1 MTTSPSS
8 STTPN
13 GTSFGGQV
21 IRGSMWSTLQILV
34 NKIVTVGATL
44 VFAHYLAPADFGAAN
59 IATSLGAFVFV
70 LAPWVFNDILIARA
84 RHYGRLSGTAFWVS
98 LGFGAI
104 SSAIL
109 LALAPVFQR
118 THPAVDGLWGLLC
131 VAATRP
137 IADALL
143 SVPWAR
149 LRLDL
154 AYRKLALID
163 GGLQLAWTV
172 ASVVMAMNGSRAL
185 VLVLPPIA
193 VLFGR
198 ALVYWLIAGRE
209 IPLRP
214 HREELAPLCRTFLV
228 ATSGQYMNNIIQ
240 IMELLVL
247 GWLASET
254 SVGLFAFAFQL
265 SSQTNAIIGAQISN
279 VLQPVFSQIQQDPG
293 RQISGFVR
301 SIRYMGIFAV
311 PISLIQAAV
320 GPPVFA
326 LLFGAKWAGAVPAFL
341 LLCVAQAFMFLAGPT
356 VVLLKAQGRFRAF
369 FAWQAVQVV
378 AGSAVMY
385 LSVRLGSETAGRML
399 EWIGVGSASEAAPA
413 LAIACASAAV
423 WGMMCPISIWIGTRH
438 TADRPI
444 GILQLIAEP
453 WIVSLPIA
461 LVVALLPIAL
471 HPIFPKAF
479 CDWFGMLV
487 LAPVGLSV
495 AVVIL
500 VRRDPPM
507 WAALTRHLARR
518 LPVRQDSHDR
528 ATGRDDDRF

>member
-1 MTTSPSS
+1 MTTQTN
-8 STTPN
+8 TTPAPD
-13 GTSFGGQV
+13 GTSFGGKV
-21 IRGSMWSTLQILV
+21 VRGSMWSTLQILV
-34 NKIVTVGATL
+34 NKLVTVGATV

-84 RHYGRLSGTAFWVS
+84 RQYDRLAGTVFWVS
-98 LGFGAI
+98 LAFGAV
-104 SSAIL
+104 SSMAL
-109 LALAPVFQR
+109 LALAPVFQH

-154 AYRKLALID
+154 AYRKLALVD
-163 GGLQLAWTV
+163 GSLQLAWTL

-198 ALVYWLIAGRE
+198 GIVYWLLAARE
-209 IPLRP
+209 IPLQPR
-214 HREELAPLCRTFLV
+214 REEVAPLCRTFLV
-228 ATSGQYMNNIIQ
+228 ASSGQYMNNIIQ

-279 VLQPVFSQIQQDPG
+279 VLQPVFSQIQQDPA

-320 GPPVFA
+320 GPPAFSV
-326 LLFGAKWAGAVPAFL
+326 LFGAKWSGAVPAFL
-341 LLCVAQAFMFLAGPT
+341 LLCIAQAFMFLAGPT

-378 AGSAVMY
+378 LGSAVMY
-385 LSVRLGSETAGRML
+385 LCVRFGSDTARQLLVRLGL
-399 EWIGVGSASEAAPA
+399 GSATEAAPA
-413 LAIACASAAV
+413 LAIACASAVV
-423 WGMMCPISIWIGTRH
+423 WGVMCPISIWIGTRH
-438 TADRPI
+438 APERTV
-444 GILQLIAEP
+444 GIVPLIAEP

-461 LVVALLPIAL
+461 LIVALLPIGMQSMLPRA
-471 HPIFPKAF
+471 I

-487 LAPVGLSV
+487 LAPAGLCA
-495 AVVIL
+495 AVVLL

-507 WAALTRHLARR
+507 RAALQQVFSRR
-518 LPVRQDSHDR
+518 WRSRRNSSEP
-528 ATGRDDDRF
+528 